1 MKPLMKLLVIVVTAM
16 AFCQTGLADKQI
28 RMYLDYARFR
38 YDDTQT
44 YLEIY
49 YSLYDQRI
57 NPVSTNVLLDFTL
70 ENTAK
75 DTTLASDRISV
86 ALAGNGSQ
94 NGVRGS
100 LIKTVLPP
108 GEYRIKM
115 VRVDELSSVKM
126 DSMEYNFTATPFK
139 GERIKVSDLELC
151 SNIRTGSTQKGGLF
165 YKNTMEVYPNPTR
178 IYGMDNP
185 QLFYYVEVYNIQQ
198 KLAAS
203 DEMLEIHAAIK
214 DNKGTTLQQKK
225 YRKSCEFESL
235 VEIGRFNIS
244 KLKNGLYSLMFA
256 VVAPDSEYSSINIS
270 NFYVVNQKEPAVA
283 GADLMPERDAE
294 LALQIAD
301 YWNSRLEEWT
311 LAVDTR
317 LARRHG
323 VSAYYVRE
331 APADSL
337 IDPKALARALPIKNR
352 RDNVDWPADEQVALD
367 FLQLVRLGLRRAE
380 DPWIRDSVRVADAL
394 LRSDTPSG
402 PVWHRYT
409 YDGYG
414 EHADGSPFD
423 GAGIGR
429 GWPLLTCERGHFAL
443 SAGEDPM
450 PYLQA
455 ASKMTGGQGMLPE
468 QVWDTDAL
476 PDRGLHPGRP
486 NGAAMPLVWAHS
498 EFVKLVASRTLGRPF
513 DRPDSVW
520 ERYQGTRP
528 QADTWIWTPGA
539 PTRTVPNG
547 KHLLLLFDRPVS
559 LHWGSDGWTGVRDQ
573 SSRLLG
579 LGLHAVHLPSGH
591 LRTRHSLEF
600 TWRWKDGAR
609 WYGEDFRMEIT
620 AE

>member
-270 NFYVVNQKEPAVA
+270 NFYVLNQKETAVA
-283 GADLMPERDAE
+283 GADLMAAFPQSEYFSMSEDLVDERFE
-294 LALQIAD
+294 QIRYIASKTEVQVYQSLSSLED
-301 YWNSRLEEWT
+301 KRLFLYKFW
-311 LAVDTR
+311 
-317 LARRHG
+317 HN
-323 VSAYYVRE
+323 RE
-331 APADSL
+331 M
-337 IDPKALARALPIKNR
+337 
-352 RDNVDWPADEQVALD
+352 
-367 FLQLVRLGLRRAE
+367 
-380 DPWIRDSVRVADAL
+380 
-394 LRSDTPSG
+394 DTPGLQEEYFRRVEYANENFRFANRAGWKSDRG
-402 PVWHRYT
+402 RIYIV
-409 YDGYG
+409 YG
-414 EHADGSPFD
+414 EPDEYLRKPYNPDAKPYEVWIYHQLDGGCKFLFVDESGFKD
-423 GAGIGR
+423 YQLKSSTLR
-429 GWPLLTCERGHFAL
+429 GEFY
-443 SAGEDPM
+443 DPSWDQ
-450 PYLQA
+450 YLY
-455 ASKMTGGQGMLPE
+455 E
-468 QVWDTDAL
+468 
-476 PDRGLHPGRP
+476 
-486 NGAAMPLVWAHS
+486 
-498 EFVKLVASRTLGRPF
+498 
-513 DRPDSVW
+513 
-520 ERYQGTRP
+520 
-528 QADTWIWTPGA
+528 
-539 PTRTVPNG
+539 
-547 KHLLLLFDRPVS
+547 
-559 LHWGSDGWTGVRDQ
+559 GVDN
-573 SSRLLG
+573 
-579 LGLHAVHLPSGH
+579 
-591 LRTRHSLEF
+591 
-600 TWRWKDGAR
+600 
-609 WYGEDFRMEIT
+609 
-620 AE
+620 